1 MTVASLLKS
10 GRLAIG
16 RLAGGE
22 SFRISGSEGQL
33 KIINIH
39 NANLKLSPVDENGG
53 LSFLGVSF
61 DGDDPGTYNSM
72 RTGSDFGQVIE
83 NLRTFL
89 EMKKEL
95 GAEKPFV
102 AIKVVKAEANGA
114 SAGES
119 LVISDEFLELFDG
132 LPVDQF
138 KVIHPHD
145 WRGEVKEAVP
155 YVATGDFYNPCVVL
169 WATLS
174 IGWDG
179 RVLGCAADLN
189 GYEILG
195 NLNGQTMM
203 EIWNS
208 KKLQRYRELHS
219 AGHYQDIDLCRDC
232 TFVWWA
238 RNPHLAYLA
247 SRGWARPMVSVGK
260 TFFRGARWSGK
271 DSRTRSL
278 S

>member
-1 MTVASLLKS
+1 MLKS

-61 DGDDPGTYNSM
+61 DGDDPETYNSM

-138 KVIHPHD
+138 KVIHPHN

-155 YVATGDFYNPCVVL
+155 YVATGDFYNPCMVL

-179 RVLGCAADLN
+179 RVLWCAAD
-189 GYEILG
+189 
-195 NLNGQTMM
+195 LNGQTMM